1 MWSELTQIFLAA
13 PENIYDK
20 LFTCV
25 SEDMKS
31 RSIEWVVEP
40 AQAEVCH
47 VRHQRSTPLRAV
59 EVEPP
64 HVPFSVPETGVEG
77 PAWFPFLFPFLEL
90 ILQPGHRILAT
101 YDSNDDLVVI
111 VVRR

>member
-1 MWSELTQIFLAA
+1 MWIDFTQIFLAA
-13 PENIYDK
+13 PENIYDE
-20 LFTCV
+20 LVTCV

-64 HVPFSVPETGVEG
+64 HVPFPVPETGVEG

-101 YDSNDDLVVI
+101 YDSNDDIVVI

>member
-1 MWSELTQIFLAA
+1 MLIDFTQIFLAA

-31 RSIEWVVEP
+31 RSIEWIVEP
-40 AQAEVCH
+40 TQAEVCH

-77 PAWFPFLFPFLEL
+77 PPRFPFLLPLIRN
-90 ILQPGHRILAT
+90 ILQEALRISAT
-101 YDSNDDLVVI
+101 YDIDDDTVVTLVL
-111 VVRR
+111 R

>member
-1 MWSELTQIFLAA
+1 MWIDFTQIFLAA
-13 PENIYDK
+13 SENIYNE
-20 LFTCV
+20 LVTCG

-64 HVPFSVPETGVEG
+64 HVPFPVPEIGVEG
-77 PAWFPFLFPFLEL
+77 PAWLPFHFPFLEL
-90 ILQPGHRILAT
+90 ILQPGYRILAT
-101 YDSNDDLVVI
+101 YDSNDDVVVT

>member
-1 MWSELTQIFLAA
+1 MSGPRQSSYLASSLRWARELGQERTSFIWSDFTQEIVAA

-31 RSIEWVVEP
+31 RSIEGIVEP
-40 AQAEVCH
+40 AQAEVFH
-47 VRHQRSTPLRAV
+47 VRHQSCTPLSAV

-64 HVPFSVPETGVEG
+64 HVLFPVPETGVEG
-77 PAWFPFLFPFLEL
+77 PAWF
-90 ILQPGHRILAT
+90 
-101 YDSNDDLVVI
+101 
-111 VVRR
+111 

>member
-1 MWSELTQIFLAA
+1 MWSDLTQIFAAA

-31 RSIEWVVEP
+31 RSIEGIVEP

-47 VRHQRSTPLRAV
+47 VRHQSSTPLRAV

-64 HVPFSVPETGVEG
+64 HVPFPVPETGVEG
-77 PAWFPFLFPFLEL
+77 PAWFPFLFPSLEL
-90 ILQPGHRILAT
+90 ILQEGHRILAT
-101 YDSNDDLVVI
+101 YDSNEDLLVI
-111 VVRR
+111 VARR